1 MDVINIFIL
10 QFIKERDWSWHYF
23 TEWSPFSIP
32 QCIEVHHPL
41 YRSMTSLF
49 GLISFHFVSSHGPES
64 VYTSTSFT
72 VAVWVPIKPV
82 FTEITYSLNVWCTCN
97 VYPTYC
103 FIININRLGL
113 LITFWQHS
121 SYSTTAKYGGG
132 SYIWPWFTEMLTQK
146 VKKT

>member
-1 MDVINIFIL
+1 M
-10 QFIKERDWSWHYF
+10 K
-23 TEWSPFSIP
+23 EWSPFSIP

-97 VYPTYC
+97 VYPIYC

-113 LITFWQHS
+113 LRSNKYHFLTTLFLFNHDQIWGRIVHLAMVYWDA
-121 SYSTTAKYGGG
+121 YS
-132 SYIWPWFTEMLTQK
+132 EVQENL
-146 VKKT
+146 VK